1 MQVPYLSG
9 VSAIAAGSVHSLA
22 LKSDGKVGVWG
33 DNQFGQLDDG
43 STSDRHAPILLNT
56 VGNVKAIAA
65 GGSHSLAMVSD
76 PVLAQ

>member
-1 MQVPYLSG
+1 VPSR
-9 VSAIAAGSVHSLA
+9 AGSVHSLA
-22 LKSDGKVGVWG
+22 LKSDGRVAVWG
-33 DNQFGQLDDG
+33 SNEYGQLGDG
-43 STSDRHAPILLNT
+43 TTSDRHAPIVLNT